1 MRPPRERSER
11 KRALRLA
18 LRLVRVLLAA
28 APLGQ
33 RFHETDLAALEH
45 AATAAEACQCIE
57 AVRVLGKHHWVF
69 EVLDVPGTAS
79 PVTVS
84 GQSGTAFDKVQE
96 RETSR
101 IEEALQGIAENLTR
115 MQEAVHEGDRLVL
128 ELNEQLVTSFDGPVR
143 SNLTTLLHEM
153 HWSEHVFW
161 DCVGSLEKF
170 VRQLAMEVTRRRY
183 LGEGLCRACYGY
195 RVPLEWVQA
204 MGVQPPQDASKNA
217 EPAPTAEG
225 LASAHWRTMP
235 LSPQQV
241 LQAWAYPDASV
252 SDGVRRGWRLQYRYW
267 NNIGWLEWID
277 ELRVLD
283 NALQQTHA
291 KLTCNQTQQTHR
303 NLI

>member
-1 MRPPRERSER
+1 MRRTKIIATLGPASQDGPTLEAMISAGVDLVRINAAHGDRDLIE
-11 KRALRLA
+11 RLA
-18 LRLVRVLLAA
+18 RAARSAAGRVGRDVGVLL
-28 APLGQ
+28 
-33 RFHETDLAALEH
+33 DLAGPK
-45 AATAAEACQCIE
+45 I
-57 AVRVLGKHHWVF
+57 
-69 EVLDVPGTAS
+69 
-79 PVTVS
+79 
-84 GQSGTAFDKVQE
+84 
-96 RETSR
+96 R
-101 IEEALQGIAENLTR
+101 IGRFRGGSITLA
-115 MQEAVHEGDRLVL
+115 EGDRLVL